1 MGILNRNSPEP
12 VSEPTHQLGP
22 DETPP
27 GLDAIRAWLRKPRPW
42 VRGVRLWFRQFAKW
56 WRAFRKWAAKN
67 AVPAARRAMELAERG
82 AQGARKVARAA
93 ELAGKIGGHAAAI
106 GREWREGNG
115 RVGRAGRAVVKG
127 AESAR
132 DWSVR
137 TARSAKEVA
146 AIADVVARART
157 LLPNRVRSGGR
168 SKPDEEGAGPGRRFV
183 PRPRPARRKPSVEP
197 ETEAPHR
204 YLSLPPRSPRNRTNR
219 FRRPRK
225 FRPGRTPIPPS
236 ALTRSVSP
244 LRRPVARAAR
254 RIPNPRLPRRR
265 RTSAA
270 APPSFRS
277 SPGTCRRRSTLSA
290 PSPRRAV
297 LWPLIVR
304 IVKERGPTT
313 SADLALILGLEPRN
327 LMRRHVGPMVK
338 KGLLARLYPD
348 RLRHPKQAYRV
359 KSAENTPANG
369 TFANVAT

>member
-1 MGILNRNSPEP
+1 VGIINLNSREP
-12 VSEPTHQLGP
+12 VSEPTHELGP

-82 AQGARKVARAA
+82 AQGASKVARAA
-93 ELAGKIGGHAAAI
+93 EFAGEIGGHAAAI
-106 GREWREGNG
+106 GREWRKGNG

-157 LLPNRVRSGGR
+157 LLPDRVRSGGR
-168 SKPDEEGAGPGRRFV
+168 SELEEESAGPGRRFV
-183 PRPRPARRKPSVEP
+183 PRQ
-197 ETEAPHR
+197 
-204 YLSLPPRSPRNRTNR
+204 
-219 FRRPRK
+219 
-225 FRPGRTPIPPS
+225 G
-236 ALTRSVSP
+236 
-244 LRRPVARAAR
+244 
-254 RIPNPRLPRRR
+254 RRR
-265 RTSAA
+265 RQPPAQPKPE
-270 APPSFRS
+270 APPPLHEPPAEESAKPNEPIPETTEGRPLS
-277 SPGTCRRRSTLSA
+277 EADPATPPDQESQPSPPAGGVGGAENPERPSPTPSPDERRRAAELQKFPWYLQAEINALRPKTRKS
-290 PSPRRAV
+290 V

-304 IVKERGPTT
+304 IVTQRGPTT
-313 SADLALILGLEPRN
+313 SADLALILGAEPRS

-338 KGLLARLYPD
+338 KGLLVRLYPD
-348 RLRHPKQAYRV
+348 HPRHPEQAYRV
-359 KSAENTPANG
+359 KPAKKPQANG
-369 TFANVAT
+369 TVADVAT

>member
-1 MGILNRNSPEP
+1 MGILNLNSPEP
-12 VSEPTHQLGP
+12 VSESTHELGP

-27 GLDAIRAWLRKPRPW
+27 GLEAIRAWLRKLRPW
-42 VRGVRLWFRQFAKW
+42 VRGVRLWFREFAKW

-93 ELAGKIGGHAAAI
+93 ELAGEIGGHAAAI
-106 GREWREGNG
+106 GKEWRKGNG

-137 TARSAKEVA
+137 TARSAKGVA

-157 LLPNRVRSGGR
+157 LLPDRVQSGAR
-168 SKPDEEGAGPGRRFV
+168 PEVEDEGAGPGRRFV
-183 PRPRPARRKPSVEP
+183 PRPGRARRKPAAEP
-197 ETEAPHR
+197 ETEAPPP
-204 YLSLPPRSPRNRTNR
+204 LPEPSAKESATPNEPNPETTKAPPRPDADPAKPSDQESQPSSPVGA
-219 FRRPRK
+219 K
-225 FRPGRTPIPPS
+225 GRAENPERPS
-236 ALTRSVSP
+236 ATPSRDE
-244 LRRPVARAAR
+244 RRRAAELQKFPWYLQAEINALR
-254 RIPNPRLPRRR
+254 PKTRK
-265 RTSAA
+265 S
-270 APPSFRS
+270 
-277 SPGTCRRRSTLSA
+277 
-290 PSPRRAV
+290 V

-313 SADLALILGLEPRN
+313 SADLALILGVEPRS

-348 RLRHPKQAYRV
+348 HPRHPEQAYRV
-359 KSAENTPANG
+359 KGEVNP
-369 TFANVAT
+369 

>member
-1 MGILNRNSPEP
+1 MGILNLNSPEP
-12 VSEPTHQLGP
+12 VSEPTHELGP

-27 GLDAIRAWLRKPRPW
+27 GLEAIRAWLRKPRPW

-67 AVPAARRAMELAERG
+67 AVPAARKAMELAERG

-93 ELAGKIGGHAAAI
+93 EFAGEIGGHAAAI
-106 GREWREGNG
+106 GREWRKGNG

-168 SKPDEEGAGPGRRFV
+168 SEQEEESAGPGRRFV
-183 PRPRPARRKPSVEP
+183 PRPR
-197 ETEAPHR
+197 
-204 YLSLPPRSPRNRTNR
+204 
-219 FRRPRK
+219 
-225 FRPGRTPIPPS
+225 
-236 ALTRSVSP
+236 
-244 LRRPVARAAR
+244 
-254 RIPNPRLPRRR
+254 RRR
-265 RTSAA
+265 RQPPAEPEPE
-270 APPSFRS
+270 APPPLPEPPAEKSAKPKEPIAETTKAPARPDAEPAKPS
-277 SPGTCRRRSTLSA
+277 EQESQPSTAADGDDRTENPEPPAPTLSQDERRRAAELQKLPWYLKAGIDALRPKSKKS
-290 PSPRRAV
+290 V
-297 LWPLIVR
+297 LWPLIVD

-313 SADLALILGLEPRN
+313 SADLALILGVEPRS

-338 KGLLARLYPD
+338 KGMLVRLYPD
-348 RLRHPKQAYRV
+348 HPRHPEQAYRV
-359 KSAENTPANG
+359 KTAEKPQANG
-369 TFANVAT
+369 TVADVAT